1 MKIDVVCPLYN
12 ADGIIENLIDAI
24 FSQENV
30 DIGRVIFPITESENF
45 EKTID
50 VITSK
55 NLTYFTVKKQDFSHS
70 LTREKAIMEYAES
83 PVVIMTSQDVIF
95 EDKNAFYNLASKIN
109 DKVIYAYGK
118 QLAKGKDIEYYVRK
132 NNYANESAVFT
143 KDDLNAKNIRCLF
156 SSDAFSA
163 YNREKF
169 IELGGYDGKHM
180 MMNEDMYYSKK
191 VLENGYEKAYVSEA
205 KVYHSHKYTLK
216 QLYSRYYAT
225 GKWFKEF
232 PEFGEFNVGS
242 SGFSLAKRVLKGA
255 LKDFNIKVLFAFLPN
270 MMARYLGMKKG
281 KK

>member
-12 ADGIIENLIDAI
+12 ADGIIDNLIDAI
-24 FSQENV
+24 FGQENV

-50 VITSK
+50 VITRK

-83 PVVIMTSQDVIF
+83 PVIIMTSQDVIF

-118 QLAKGKDIEYYVRK
+118 QLAKRKDIEYYVRK
-132 NNYANESAVFT
+132 NNYSEESAVYT
-143 KDDLNAKNIRCLF
+143 KEDLSAKNIRCLF

-169 IELGGYDGKHM
+169 IKLNGYDGKHM

-232 PEFGEFNVGS
+232 PEFSEFNVGS